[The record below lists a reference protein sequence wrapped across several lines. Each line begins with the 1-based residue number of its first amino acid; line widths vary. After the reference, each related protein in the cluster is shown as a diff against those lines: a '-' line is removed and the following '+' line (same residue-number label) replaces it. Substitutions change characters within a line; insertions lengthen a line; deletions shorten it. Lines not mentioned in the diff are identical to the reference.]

1 MERLLTHATVVTMNP
16 DRDVLEDAA
25 ICIQDD
31 RIRAIDTT
39 EALLSQYPDAEVMD
53 CRDRVIIPGMVNTHT
68 HLFQTL
74 LKGLGDDRVLKD
86 WFCGMTGPSATQL
99 LPEDCYAAA
108 LHGCVEAVKSGT
120 TTLVDFM
127 YAHPRGQLTEAVI
140 KAFQDTGIRG
150 IVARGYLTLG
160 EEFGIPKPLI
170 EPIDKALSDAC
181 DLIEKYN
188 QPGARVQVGLAPCM
202 IWSVDQDTLD
212 KTRKLASDLKTLI
225 TIHISETP
233 FEVENSMQRF
243 GMRDLQYLQHIGFL
257 GPDVL
262 AVHCVYCESR
272 DVRIMKRH
280 DVKVSHNPC
289 SNMYLASG
297 FAPIPEMLLGGV
309 TVSLGCDGPASNNNS
324 NMIHTLKF
332 AALIHKGY
340 HRDPTIITAEKV
352 LEMATIDG
360 ARAIGLDHE
369 IGSVEPGKKAD
380 LVVMKLDNV
389 FINPV
394 HAPVSSLVYSALG
407 NEPEMVLVDGQVVMK
422 DRQMVT
428 VSEAEVMRESQ
439 KAADELAKRAGT
451 ERLKRRPWRS
461 LPNYPAD
468 S

>member
-1 MERLLTHATVVTMNP
+1 MKRLLTHATVVTMNSN
-16 DRDVLEDAA
+16 RDVLEDGA
-25 ICIQDD
+25 IYLQDD
-31 RIRAIDTT
+31 RIVAVGAT
-39 EALLSQYPDAEVMD
+39 EAMLPHYPDAELMD

-99 LPEDCYAAA
+99 VPEDCYAAA
-108 LHGCVEAVKSGT
+108 RHGCVEAIKSGT

-140 KAFQDTGIRG
+140 KAFRETGIRG

-160 EEFGIPKPLI
+160 EEFGVPKPLI

-181 DLIEKYN
+181 HLIEQYN

-212 KTRKLASDLKTLI
+212 KTRRLASDLKALI

-233 FEVENSMQRF
+233 FELENSMQRF
-243 GMRDLQYLQHIGFL
+243 GMPDLQYLQQIGFL

-262 AVHCVYCESR
+262 AVHCVYCEGQ
-272 DVRIMKRH
+272 DIDILKRH
-280 DVKVSHNPC
+280 QVKVSHNPC

-297 FAPIPEMLLGGV
+297 FAPIPEMLSQGV
-309 TVSLGCDGPASNNNS
+309 TVSLACDGPASNNNS

-332 AALIHKGY
+332 GALIHKGY

-360 ARAIGLDHE
+360 ARAVGLEHE
-369 IGSVEPGKKAD
+369 IGSIEPGKKAD
-380 LVVMKLDNV
+380 LVILKLDNV
-389 FINPV
+389 FVTPV

-407 NEPEMVLVDGQVVMK
+407 NEPETVLVDGQIVMK
-422 DRQMVT
+422 NRQMVT
-428 VSEAEVMRESQ
+428 VSEEEVMRESQ
-439 KAADELAKRAGT
+439 KAADDLAKRAGT
-451 ERLKRRPWRS
+451 DRFKRRPWRS
-461 LPNYPAD
+461 YVP
-468 S
+468 

>member
-1 MERLLTHATVVTMNP
+1 MKRLLTHATVVTMNP
-16 DRDVLEDAA
+16 NRDVLEDGA
-25 ICIQDD
+25 IYLQDD
-31 RIRAIDTT
+31 RIVAVGAT
-39 EALLSQYPDAEVMD
+39 EAMLLHYPDAELMD

-99 LPEDCYAAA
+99 VPEDCYAAA
-108 LHGCVEAVKSGT
+108 RHGCVEAIKSGT

-140 KAFQDTGIRG
+140 KAFQETGIRG

-160 EEFGIPKPLI
+160 EEFGVPKPLI

-181 DLIEKYN
+181 HLIEQYN

-212 KTRKLASDLKTLI
+212 KTRRLASDLKALI

-233 FEVENSMQRF
+233 FELENSMQRF
-243 GMRDLQYLQHIGFL
+243 GMPDLQYLQQIGFL

-262 AVHCVYCESR
+262 AVHCVYCEGQ
-272 DVRIMKRH
+272 DIDILKRH
-280 DVKVSHNPC
+280 QVKVSHNPC

-297 FAPIPEMLLGGV
+297 FAPIPEMLSQGV
-309 TVSLGCDGPASNNNS
+309 TVSLACDGPASNNNS

-332 AALIHKGY
+332 GALIHKGY

-360 ARAIGLDHE
+360 ARAVGLEHE
-369 IGSVEPGKKAD
+369 IGSIEPGKKAD
-380 LVVMKLDNV
+380 LVILKLDNV
-389 FINPV
+389 FVTPV

-407 NEPEMVLVDGQVVMK
+407 NEPETVLVDGQIVMK
-422 DRQMVT
+422 NRQMVT
-428 VSEAEVMRESQ
+428 VSEEEVMRESQ
-439 KAADELAKRAGT
+439 KAADDLAKRAGT
-451 ERLKRRPWRS
+451 DRFKRRPWRS
-461 LPNYPAD
+461 YVP
-468 S
+468 

>member
-1 MERLLTHATVVTMNP
+1 MNQLLTHATVVTMNP
-16 DRDVLEDAA
+16 NRDVLEDAA
-25 ICIQDD
+25 IYIQDD

-39 EALLSQYPDAEVMD
+39 ETLLSRYPDAEVMD
-53 CRDRVIIPGMVNTHT
+53 CGDRVIIPGMVNTHT

-99 LPEDCYAAA
+99 TAEDCYAAA
-108 LHGCVEAVKSGT
+108 RHGCVEAIKSGT

-140 KAFQDTGIRG
+140 QAFQEIGIRG

-160 EEFGIPKPLI
+160 EEFGVPPSLI
-170 EPIDKALSDAC
+170 EPIDTALSDAC
-181 DLIEKYN
+181 QLIEKYN

-212 KTRKLASDLKTLI
+212 KTRKLASDLKALI
-225 TIHISETP
+225 TIHIAETP
-233 FEVENSMQRF
+233 FEIENSMQRF
-243 GMRDLQYLQHIGFL
+243 GMPDLQYLQQIGFL

-262 AVHCVYCESR
+262 AVHCVYCESQDIDILR
-272 DVRIMKRH
+272 QH
-280 DVKVSHNPC
+280 QVKVSHNPC

-297 FAPIPEMLLGGV
+297 FAPIPEMLLQGV
-309 TVSLGCDGPASNNNS
+309 TVSLACDGPASNNNS

-332 AALIHKGY
+332 GALIHKGY

-360 ARAIGLDHE
+360 ARALGLDHE
-369 IGSVEPGKKAD
+369 IGSIEPGKKAD
-380 LVVMKLDNV
+380 LVILKLDNV
-389 FINPV
+389 FVTPV

-407 NEPEMVLVDGQVVMK
+407 NEPETVLVDGHVVMS

-428 VSEAEVMRESQ
+428 VSEEEVMRESQ
-439 KAADELAKRAGT
+439 KAADNLAKRAGT
-451 ERLKRRPWRS
+451 DRFKRRPWRS
-461 LPNYPAD
+461 
-468 S
+468 SIT

>member
-1 MERLLTHATVVTMNP
+1 MKRLLTHATVVTMNSN
-16 DRDVLEDAA
+16 RDVLEDGA
-25 ICIQDD
+25 IYLQDD
-31 RIRAIDTT
+31 RIVAVGAT
-39 EALLSQYPDAEVMD
+39 EAMLPHYPDAELMN

-74 LKGLGDDRVLKD
+74 LKGLGDDRALKD

-99 LPEDCYAAA
+99 VPEDCYAAA
-108 LHGCVEAVKSGT
+108 RHGCVEAIKSGT

-140 KAFQDTGIRG
+140 KAFQETGIRG

-160 EEFGIPKPLI
+160 EEFGVPKPLI

-181 DLIEKYN
+181 HLIEQYN

-212 KTRKLASDLKTLI
+212 KTRRLASDLKALI

-233 FEVENSMQRF
+233 FELENSMQRF
-243 GMRDLQYLQHIGFL
+243 GMPDLQYLQQIGFL

-262 AVHCVYCESR
+262 AVHCVYCEGQ
-272 DVRIMKRH
+272 DIDILKRH
-280 DVKVSHNPC
+280 QVKVSHNPC

-297 FAPIPEMLLGGV
+297 FAPIPEMLSQGV
-309 TVSLGCDGPASNNNS
+309 TVSLACDGPASNNNS

-332 AALIHKGY
+332 GALIHKGY

-360 ARAIGLDHE
+360 ARAVGLEHE
-369 IGSVEPGKKAD
+369 IGSIEPGKKAD
-380 LVVMKLDNV
+380 LVILKLDNV
-389 FINPV
+389 FVTPV

-407 NEPEMVLVDGQVVMK
+407 NEPETVLVDGQIVMK
-422 DRQMVT
+422 NRQMVT
-428 VSEAEVMRESQ
+428 VSEEEVMRESQ
-439 KAADELAKRAGT
+439 KAADDLAKRAGT
-451 ERLKRRPWRS
+451 DRLKRRPWRS
-461 LPNYPAD
+461 YVP
-468 S
+468 